1 MAVLE
6 LDDHKIGTNATNL
19 LGSVRPL
26 NPLKQIRSSLLSGN
40 TLCCKLMGPW
50 LDPCQW
56 IQDKKIDL
64 YSVQE
69 KTLAE
74 LKVY

>member
-1 MAVLE
+1 
-6 LDDHKIGTNATNL
+6 
-19 LGSVRPL
+19 
-26 NPLKQIRSSLLSGN
+26 
-40 TLCCKLMGPW
+40 MGPW

-74 LKVY
+74 LKVYEEEKHNWEVLHAMVAVKELLTPVRHALRPNVNISLRKMTFRLDV